1 MWFEESDA
9 YDLLRHVEEIYIRAD
24 QGCAPDYLGA
34 LEKMMQQDMQKE
46 DSRRGDGGGVTVEAA
61 LKQLEVV
68 RLALARYLARSFTM
82 RGGR

>member
-34 LEKMMQQDMQKE
+34 LEKMMQQDMQK
-46 DSRRGDGGGVTVEAA
+46 DGAQTNNGRERVTAEAA

-82 RGGR
+82 RR